1 MSWPILTVLLLV
13 PLAGAGL
20 LLAVPASQTK
30 VIRWVLIAV
39 TAVTL
44 GLSCVLLVAFL
55 AVPSTATSKLGGSA
69 NGQALSQVHAPVTF
83 QFQEQVNWLANPKS
97 LSAAHPAFNEGNNA
111 YNQSGPPPINF
122 SYHLGVDG
130 LSVWLIALAGLL
142 FLVGAI
148 VLGRGEK
155 RLRQFAALML
165 LSEVGVLGVLTSLDL
180 VLFYFFWEAALIPL
194 YFLMI
199 GWGGEK
205 RGKAALKFII
215 YTVAGSLFMLLAIIG
230 VYFVTGAQTGVYTFD
245 VPTLIAAQ
253 SYVQTTHATM
263 LTLFGHSF
271 PVLNPQ
277 DWLFLAFALAFAIKV
292 PLVPFHGWLPDAYT
306 QGNTSFLVFF
316 AGIVSKLG
324 AFGFIRYNLTLF
336 PQASHV
342 FQPLMMGLAAASI
355 LYGAMMA
362 LAQHDI
368 KRTVAYAS
376 ISHLGFVVLG
386 IFTLNVEGINGSI
399 IQMVNHGIVIAAL
412 FICVGIFEARFAT
425 RSLHDL
431 GGLAKAMP
439 VMAGVFLVVALAGL
453 GMPLLNSFVGEFLI
467 LLGAFQVSPAWAV
480 VASLGVILACWY
492 MLRMYQGVTQGP
504 LRLPGGDSEVSVRTV
519 LRQLGKVDILPL
531 ELVALAPLVA
541 LILVIGVYPAP
552 IIRYSRFS
560 AAQYVQAVN
569 RPAGSGSAASASGR
583 LAALPIA
590 ITSLPEQAR

>member
-1 MSWPILTVLLLV
+1 MNWPILTVMLMV

-20 LLAVPASQTK
+20 LMAIPATNTQ
-30 VIRWVLIAV
+30 VIRAVLIAV
-39 TAVTL
+39 TAITL
-44 GLSCVLLVAFL
+44 GLSCVVLVAFL
-55 AVPSTATSKLGGSA
+55 AVPGTSTSKLTGSA
-69 NGQALSQVHAPVTF
+69 NGQSLSQVHSPVSF
-83 QFQEQVNWLANPKS
+83 QFQEQVNWLGNQKS
-97 LSAAHPAFNEGNNA
+97 LSTDHSAFNEGNNA

-142 FLVGAI
+142 FLVAAI
-148 VLGRGEK
+148 VLGRAEK
-155 RLRQFAALML
+155 RLRQFAVLML
-165 LSEVGVLGVLTSLDL
+165 LSEVGVIGVLTSLDL

-194 YFLMI
+194 YFLML

-205 RGKAALKFII
+205 RSKSALKFII

-253 SYVQTTHATM
+253 SYVQTTHATT
-263 LTLFGHSF
+263 LSLFGHSF
-271 PVLNPQ
+271 PALNPQ

-292 PLVPFHGWLPDAYT
+292 PLFPFHGWLPDAYT
-306 QGNTSFLVFF
+306 EGNTSFLVFF

-342 FQPLMMGLAAASI
+342 FQPLMMGLAVTSI
-355 LYGAMMA
+355 IYGALMA

-368 KRTVAYAS
+368 KRAVSYAS
-376 ISHLGFVVLG
+376 ISHLGFIVLG

-412 FICVGIFEARFAT
+412 FICVGIFETRFAS
-425 RSLHDL
+425 RSLREL

-453 GMPLLNSFVGEFLI
+453 GMPLMNSFVGEFLI
-467 LLGAFQVSPAWAV
+467 LLGAFQVSPVWAV

-492 MLRMYQGVTQGP
+492 MLRVYQGVTQGP
-504 LRLPGGDSEVSVRTV
+504 LLVPGGDSALSVRTAI
-519 LRQLGKVDILPL
+519 RRLGRVDIVPL
-531 ELVALAPLVA
+531 ELAALAPLVA
-541 LILVIGVYPAP
+541 LILVIGVYPGP

-569 RPAGSGSAASASGR
+569 RPPGAESAVSGR
-583 LAALPIA
+583 KVGLPLALASSSEA
-590 ITSLPEQAR
+590 SR

>member
-1 MSWPILTVLLLV
+1 
-13 PLAGAGL
+13 
-20 LLAVPASQTK
+20 
-30 VIRWVLIAV
+30 
-39 TAVTL
+39 
-44 GLSCVLLVAFL
+44 
-55 AVPSTATSKLGGSA
+55 
-69 NGQALSQVHAPVTF
+69 
-83 QFQEQVNWLANPKS
+83 
-97 LSAAHPAFNEGNNA
+97 
-111 YNQSGPPPINF
+111 
-122 SYHLGVDG
+122 
-130 LSVWLIALAGLL
+130 
-142 FLVGAI
+142 
-148 VLGRGEK
+148 
-155 RLRQFAALML
+155 ML
-165 LSEVGVLGVLTSLDL
+165 
-180 VLFYFFWEAALIPL
+180 
-194 YFLMI
+194 

-263 LTLFGHSF
+263 LTLFGHNF
-271 PVLNPQ
+271 PALNPQ

-439 VMAGVFLVVALAGL
+439 VMAGLFLVVALAGL
-453 GMPLLNSFVGEFLI
+453 GMPLMNSFVGEFLI

-504 LRLPGGDSEVSVRTV
+504 LRLPGGDSAASVRTV
-519 LRQLGKVDILPL
+519 LRQLGRVDILPL

-569 RPAGSGSAASASGR
+569 RPPGAGSAASASGR
-583 LAALPIA
+583 LAVLPMA
-590 ITSLPEQAR
+590 TSPAPEQVT